1 MPVSWSEIRARTV
14 QFVREWD
21 GECNERAESQSF
33 WNEFFAIFGL
43 SRRRVASFEAPV
55 RLREGTRGRI
65 DLFWKGVLLVEH
77 KSGGQSLER
86 AHEQAIDYF
95 PGIAAADLPRFVL
108 VTDFARF
115 RLDDLDTGEHHEF
128 TLAELPAR
136 IRLFAFVLGQT
147 TRPVQEQEPVNRK
160 AADLMADLHDALR
173 ADGFVGHD
181 LEGFLVR
188 LLFCFFADDTG
199 IIEPRDHL
207 HDLLV
212 RTHADGSDIGSFLAL
227 VFQVLNTAPE
237 RRQASLDEDVRRLPY
252 VNGQLFGGAIPIP
265 TFTASLRALLIRCSS
280 YDWSGVN
287 PVIFGA
293 LFQSVEHI
301 QSRRRVQ
308 GMHYTSEANIL
319 KLIGPLFLDALQ
331 QRFAAGQSSPQA
343 LQRLLTDI
351 KVIRLFDPACGCG
364 NFLVVAYR
372 SLRELELRCWQR
384 LQALGEQIPLAVATI
399 GIDVDACHGIEIEE
413 FPAEIARTALWLVDH
428 QMNVRLT
435 DILGETVLRLPL
447 RAAPKIVQGNAL
459 RLDWDDVC
467 PRFLIDQSGK
477 ERRER
482 RTPLAV
488 IVLGNPPFIGKSLRN
503 AEQKVDVDTVFGG
516 ASGSGE
522 LDYVACWYLKAADYI
537 RDTAI
542 PVAFVSTNS
551 IAQGEQ
557 VGVLWPLLLA
567 RGISIRFAYRTF
579 RWGNEARHNAH
590 VHVVIIGFA
599 FGPVGDKAQLPIYD
613 YETPDSDVAVV
624 VTGPHINPYLLHHA
638 SDVVVESRRTPL
650 CVVPPILYG
659 CKPVED
665 GNLLLSDADKQALLL
680 NEPRAAA
687 FIRPFISAHEFING
701 ELRWCLWLVDVDP
714 AAWRELPA
722 VRERVE
728 RVRDF
733 RLTSTKAQT
742 RSLAETPYL
751 FAEVRQPTT
760 SYVLIPCH
768 SSELRQY
775 IPMGFLTSDDIC
787 ANSCTAIPGATPYHF
802 GVLQS
807 DLHMAWVRHVCGRI
821 KSDYR
826 YSNEIV
832 YNNYPWPD
840 ADADTQAAVTRAA
853 EAVLAVRARHLARGQ
868 TLADCY
874 DPIAMPRDLHDA
886 HRDLSRAVERA
897 YGVRRAFTSDRGRM
911 EFLLDRYIRL
921 IGQQASKPKV
931 APRTRQRRASTGT
944 SATR

>member
-1 MPVSWSEIRARTV
+1 MRFGIR
-14 QFVREWD
+14 VRH
-21 GECNERAESQSF
+21 F
-33 WNEFFAIFGL
+33 
-43 SRRRVASFEAPV
+43 
-55 RLREGTRGRI
+55 LR
-65 DLFWKGVLLVEH
+65 
-77 KSGGQSLER
+77 
-86 AHEQAIDYF
+86 
-95 PGIAAADLPRFVL
+95 
-108 VTDFARF
+108 
-115 RLDDLDTGEHHEF
+115 
-128 TLAELPAR
+128 LPAR

-173 ADGFVGHD
+173 ADGFAGHD
-181 LEGFLVR
+181 LEVFLVR

-199 IIEPRDHL
+199 IVEPRDHL

-212 RTHADGSDIGSFLAL
+212 RTREDGSDIGSFLAL

-293 LFQSVEHI
+293 LF
-301 QSRRRVQ
+301 
-308 GMHYTSEANIL
+308 
-319 KLIGPLFLDALQ
+319 LDALQ
-331 QRFAAGQSSPQA
+331 QRFAIGESSPQA
-343 LQRLLTDI
+343 LHRLLTDI
-351 KVIRLFDPACGCG
+351 KAMRLFDPACGCG

-399 GIDVDACHGIEIEE
+399 GIDVDAYHGIEIEE

-435 DILGETVLRLPL
+435 DLLGETVLRLPL

-459 RLDWDDVC
+459 RLDWEEVC

-503 AEQKVDVDTVFGG
+503 AEQKADVELVFGG
-516 ASGSGE
+516 TTGSGE

-537 RDTAI
+537 RDTTI

-551 IAQGEQ
+551 ITQGEQ
-557 VGVLWPLLLA
+557 VGALWPLLLA

-590 VHVVIIGFA
+590 VYVVIIGFA
-599 FGPVGDKAQLPIYD
+599 FGPAGDKAQLPIYD

-624 VTGPHINPYLLHHA
+624 VTGPHINPYLLHHE

-650 CVVPPILYG
+650 CAVPPILYG

-665 GNLLLSDADKQALLL
+665 GNLLLSDADKLALLL
-680 NEPRAAA
+680 SEPRAAA

-714 AAWRELPA
+714 AAWRDLPG

-742 RSLAETPYL
+742 RNLAETPYL

-768 SSELRQY
+768 SSEHRKY
-775 IPMGFLTSDDIC
+775 IPMGFLTANDIC

-807 DLHMAWVRHVCGRI
+807 DLHMAWVRHVCGRLE
-821 KSDYR
+821 SRYR

-832 YNNYPWPD
+832 YNNFPWPD
-840 ADADTQAAVTRAA
+840 ADVELQAAVTSAA
-853 EAVLAVRARHLARGQ
+853 ESVLAVRARHLARGQ

-874 DPIAMPRDLHDA
+874 DPLAMPRDLHDA

-911 EFLLDRYIRL
+911 EFLLARFTRL
-921 IGQQASKPKV
+921 SGQQQAIQMTPSIIARKRT
-931 APRTRQRRASTGT
+931 PRAK
-944 SATR
+944 